1 MAIPEH
7 ADPRAHQ
14 FFERGFV
21 GKSHGDE
28 GQHGWKYSWR
38 STTEGLHP
46 TAIHTCNRLSPVCAY
61 CGERA
66 LPIQHDAGYQAEHRG
81 HRRYTDKGFTC
92 CCSGAMD
99 ERDYVA
105 LRNTMLERHEQE
117 LEELESAAPVPPL
130 HIAQAYGRKAAEK
143 ALGEIDTWGCR
154 DLNEINMKM
163 GKPPKGNDF
172 E

>member
-1 MAIPEH
+1 MAIPDY
-7 ADPRAHQ
+7 ADDRARQ
-14 FFERGFV
+14 FFDRGFV
-21 GKSHGDE
+21 GQSHGDE
-28 GQHGWKYSWR
+28 GQNGWRYSWNA
-38 STTEGLHP
+38 TADGLHA
-46 TAIHTCNRLSPVCAY
+46 TAVHTCDRLRPVCAY
-61 CGERA
+61 CGEHA
-66 LPIQHDAGYQAEHRG
+66 LPVQKELPYSDRHSS
-81 HRRYTDKGFTC
+81 RYIDKGYTC

-105 LRNTMLERHEQE
+105 LRETMLQRHAQE

-143 ALGEIDTWGCR
+143 ALGEISTWGCR

-163 GKPPKGNDF
+163 GAPPKGNNF

>member
-21 GKSHGDE
+21 GKSHGDD
-28 GQHGWKYSWR
+28 GSGWRYSWH

-46 TAIHTCNRLSPVCAY
+46 TAIHTCARLRPICAY
-61 CGERA
+61 CGEHA
-66 LPIQHDAGYQAEHRG
+66 LPIQKDLGYQSEFNNHRD
-81 HRRYTDKGFTC
+81 RYIHKGFTC

-99 ERDYVA
+99 ERDYVV
-105 LRNTMLERHEQE
+105 LRETMLERHAQE
-117 LEELESAAPVPPL
+117 LEQLESAAPVPPL

-143 ALGEIDTWGCR
+143 ALEGIDRWGCR
-154 DLNEINMKM
+154 DLNEINLKM
-163 GKPPKGNDF
+163 GGPPKGNVF